1 MKTDTRCVVF
11 MQTTEVWALGELTL
25 FTIGFFDEILMK
37 KDPRSTSG
45 RKSRAGWGANVS
57 C

>member
-1 MKTDTRCVVF
+1 MKTDTRCMVF
-11 MQTTEVWALGELTL
+11 LQTTEVSALGEPTL

-37 KDPRSTSG
+37 KDPRSTPG
-45 RKSRAGWGANVS
+45 RKSRPGWGANVS

>member
-1 MKTDTRCVVF
+1 MKTNTRCGVF
-11 MQTTEVWALGELTL
+11 MQTTEVSALGEPTL

-45 RKSRAGWGANVS
+45 RKSRPGWGANVS